1 VWFRESFAEWANRS
15 AELPYDHHML
25 EGMVAPR
32 GLLIYENP
40 STYWGGNQSCWG
52 DSLAG
57 HTVYEALGV
66 PHHMGISQMGG
77 YPHCTYDPSQVPAV
91 EAFIQRFLLRLPAN
105 TSIVRTSATTYSF
118 NASMWINWTVPI
130 LT

>member
-1 VWFRESFAEWANRS
+1 MWFRESFVEFSNSSDR
-15 AELPYDHHML
+15 LPYDHHML

-57 HTVYEALGV
+57 HTIYEALGASD
-66 PHHMGISQMGG
+66 HMGISQLGG
-77 YPHCTYDPSQVPAV
+77 YSHCFFPASQASAV
-91 EAFIQRFLLRLPAN
+91 DAFVTRFLLGARVN
-105 TSIVRTSATTYSF
+105 TSIITTDAKTYSF
-118 NASMWINWTVPI
+118 NSSMWINWTVPFFD
-130 LT
+130 